1 MDHKEQVRIAVSK
14 SLSRLLPLLNRPD
27 PALFKGQLMML
38 YALIIL
44 LNDEQPDIRYFL
56 CKSDSLAIL
65 WKEEK
70 ISLNDQYIV
79 EVLFNEFTE
88 KVLKE
93 EEGSPEL
100 VKTYAVE
107 YLMKQ
112 WILGNP
118 YREHLAKNYEDKIF
132 FFEPVNKFYDLLWV
146 KRLAFSQLQ
155 KIV

>member
-1 MDHKEQVRIAVSK
+1 
-14 SLSRLLPLLNRPD
+14 
-27 PALFKGQLMML
+27 ML

-56 CKSDSLAIL
+56 CKSDSLAIS
-65 WKEEK
+65 WKHEEK

-79 EVLFNEFTE
+79 EVLFKEFTE
-88 KVLKE
+88 KVIKE
-93 EEGSPEL
+93 TPQL
-100 VKTYAVE
+100 LKTYAVD
-107 YLMKQ
+107 YLLNQ

-146 KRLAFSQLQ
+146 KRLAFSQLLSIL
-155 KIV
+155 KAHPADLGLTLPPS